1 MKYPNMKKY
10 IITWISMVCILGLS
24 SCEKYLEAY
33 SPNLVTVKSISD
45 LDEVL
50 IGSVYIPSRTLT
62 STTSNQLATW
72 LNFVDD
78 DVNTV
83 MGASTA
89 TSPIDPRASSAQMNF
104 MYGYTTW
111 QYDVSQSYD
120 KTSSF
125 AESGTWKDLYARIN
139 ICNIILNEIEKIDV
153 KKDHEIAD
161 YHRVK
166 AEALFLRA
174 QFYFM
179 LVNIYGQPYDVATA
193 SQTLG
198 VPLKLTHYVEH
209 ENKKDQQFERA
220 PLDKI
225 YTQIKE
231 DLLASIENF
240 AKGSIRETHL
250 RATGNAAKVLL
261 SRVGLFTEQYDMAKK
276 YAEEVVKDNAL
287 LQQLPE
293 ASAEFTFFTM
303 ENPEVLF
310 SQGSLNFQTSF
321 SAAPRDF
328 CVSADLVTTFDA
340 KDKRKNVFFKTTRY
354 SDSTALNLKYKN
366 GIHQSYFSDQ
376 FLIRSGEAF
385 LNLAEASAFLGD
397 ESTANTYLNR
407 LKGNRIIDYKEET
420 LAGKELVDEIRAER
434 RRELCFEGHRWFDIR
449 RYSVN
454 SKYPFSRP
462 IVRAFGV
469 FTDNGTFIQKEEYI
483 LKENDPAYTLQIPAD
498 VREFQPGMPVNAREV
513 REPSKVINIKF

>member
-1 MKYPNMKKY
+1 MKYPKMKKN
-10 IITWISMVCILGLS
+10 IISGISMICILAFS

-50 IGSVYIPSRTLT
+50 IGSVYVPSRTLT
-62 STTSNQLATW
+62 YTTSNQLAVW

-83 MGASTA
+83 IGASTSI
-89 TSPIDPRASSAQMNF
+89 SPIGPQASAAQMNY

-111 QYDVSQSYD
+111 QYDVSKSYD
-120 KTSSF
+120 KTGSF

-139 ICNIILNEIEKIDV
+139 ICNIILNEIEQIV
-153 KKDHEIAD
+153 IKKDQEKSD

-179 LVNIYGQPYDVATA
+179 LVNIYGKPFDLTTA
-193 SQTLG
+193 SQTFG

-209 ENKKDQQFERA
+209 ENNKDQQFERA
-220 PLDKI
+220 SLEKI
-225 YTQIKE
+225 YTQIEK
-231 DLLASIENF
+231 DLLEAVENF
-240 AKGSIRETHL
+240 AQGSVRETHL
-250 RATGNAAKVLL
+250 RANGAAAKVLL
-261 SRVGLFTEQYDMAKK
+261 SRVGLYTEKYDMAKK
-276 YAEEVVKDNAL
+276 YAEEVVKENTS

-293 ASAEFTFFTM
+293 ASKEFTFFTN

-321 SAAPRDF
+321 SGAPRDF
-328 CVSADLVTTFDA
+328 CVSADLVNTFDE
-340 KDKRKNVFFKTTRY
+340 KDKRKDVFFKTTRY
-354 SDSTALNLKYKN
+354 SDSTALNLKFKN

-376 FLIRSGEAF
+376 FLIRTAEAY
-385 LNLAEASAFLGD
+385 LNLAEANALLGD
-397 ESTANTYLNR
+397 EPAANGYLNR
-407 LKGNRIIDYKEET
+407 LKSNRIINYVDEQ
-420 LAGKELVDEIRAER
+420 LSGKELVDEIRAER

-454 SKYPFSRP
+454 SKYPYSRP
-462 IVRAFGV
+462 IVRSFGV
-469 FTDNGTFIQKEEYI
+469 YTDNGTFIQMEEYI
-483 LKENDPAYTLQIPAD
+483 LKEYDPAYTFQIPAD
-498 VREFQPGMPVNAREV
+498 VREFQPGMPINQREV
-513 REPSKVINIKF
+513 REANKVINIKF